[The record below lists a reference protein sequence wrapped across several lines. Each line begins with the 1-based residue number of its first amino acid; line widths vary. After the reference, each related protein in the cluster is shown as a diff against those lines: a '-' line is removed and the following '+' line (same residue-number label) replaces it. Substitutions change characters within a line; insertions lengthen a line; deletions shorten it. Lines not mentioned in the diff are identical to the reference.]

1 MGKSINFLKFELF
14 IYKFKDN
21 LYIFLIKCSWILIYL
36 I

>member
-14 IYKFKDN
+14 IYKDN